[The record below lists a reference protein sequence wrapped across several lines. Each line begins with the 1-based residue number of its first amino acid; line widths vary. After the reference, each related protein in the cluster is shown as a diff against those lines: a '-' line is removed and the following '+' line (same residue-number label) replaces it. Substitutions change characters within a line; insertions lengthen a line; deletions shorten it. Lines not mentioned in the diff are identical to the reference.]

1 MIQVDTTDYRRFI
14 VRMNQINETFTI
26 NAATM
31 MKKIA
36 ADAFVDIVNMT
47 PVKTGNARANWWPS
61 IDAPS
66 TEEISFDGGGDVESN
81 RATATN
87 HAMFRTAR
95 INAVP
100 VSEPPPDIWISNNVS
115 YIGLLEDGHSTQ
127 QAPAGI
133 VRMVLPKIAVDVTRI
148 ARGLLR

>member
-87 HAMFRTAR
+87 HVNHPRTSGSVTTSATSDYWKMATAH
-95 INAVP
+95 NKP
-100 VSEPPPDIWISNNVS
+100 
-115 YIGLLEDGHSTQ
+115 
-127 QAPAGI
+127 
-133 VRMVLPKIAVDVTRI
+133 LP
-148 ARGLLR
+148 G

>member
-31 MKKIA
+31 MKKVA
-36 ADAFVDIVNMT
+36 GDAFVDIVNMT

-87 HAMFRTAR
+87 H
-95 INAVP
+95 
-100 VSEPPPDIWISNNVS
+100 PDIWISNNVS

-133 VRMVLPKIAVDVTRI
+133 VRMVLPKIADDVTRI